1 MKPLRISLF
10 GHFGAGNLGNECTLQ
25 AVIERI
31 VQLRPDAE
39 LQCICTYPE
48 DVRQRHGIAA
58 LRCST
63 EGEAESFSFQPRTNK
78 ATSASTGENQAT
90 RAVKLRRFRRLYL
103 ELIHWMKMLRALW
116 RTEMLIVAGTG
127 VVADY
132 MCGPLGWPYDM
143 FKLSILAKLCRVKF
157 VFLNVGVGPVAHPLS
172 RWFIKMSMRLADYRS
187 YRDDASRRYLAG
199 IGFSNERD
207 AVYPDV
213 VFGLYGPCL
222 VSKSAR
228 TDRRRIVGLGLKDY
242 SGVLGRLDRPEYRQ
256 YLDTMAALVSWLH
269 ERDFCVRILIGDFQY
284 DTRVREEFVEL
295 LKSRN
300 LLAEPSRL
308 ISEPAMTVEELLRQM
323 SETDI
328 VISPR
333 YHNLVLAMILNKP
346 VIALS
351 DHAKLDSLLTEL
363 GLTQYLMPL
372 DGLRSEDLSARFEQ
386 LDRDAERIRSYIR
399 GRIGDYRRALDEQYK
414 LLLA

>member
-25 AVIERI
+25 AVIQRI
-31 VQLRPDAE
+31 LQLRPDAE
-39 LQCICTYPE
+39 LQCLCTYPE
-48 DVRQRHGIAA
+48 DVQQRHRIPA
-58 LRCST
+58 LRSST
-63 EGEAESFSFQPRTNK
+63 EGEAESSLFKPRTNK
-78 ATSASTGENQAT
+78 AADASTERQQAG
-90 RAVKLRRFRRLYL
+90 RAGKLKRLRRLYL
-103 ELIHWMKMLRALW
+103 ELIHWARMLRTIW
-116 RTEMLIVAGTG
+116 QTEMLIVAGTG
-127 VVADY
+127 IVADY

-172 RWFIKMSMRLADYRS
+172 RWFIKTSLRLADYRS
-187 YRDDASRRYLAG
+187 YRDEASRKYLAA
-199 IGFSNERD
+199 IGFSNEHD

-213 VFGLYGPCL
+213 VFGLCGPCL
-222 VSKSAR
+222 LSKSAR

-242 SGVLGRLDRPEYRQ
+242 SGVIGQLDRPEYRQ

-269 ERDFCVRILIGDFQY
+269 ERDFSVRLLIGDFQY
-284 DTRVREEFVEL
+284 DIRVREEFVEL
-295 LKSRN
+295 LRSRN

-308 ISEPAMTVEELLRQM
+308 ISEPAMTVDELVRQM
-323 SETDI
+323 AETDI
-328 VISPR
+328 VISAR
-333 YHNLVLAMILNKP
+333 YHNLVLAMILDKP

-372 DGLRSEDLSARFEQ
+372 DGLRTEDLSARFEQ
-386 LDRDAERIRSYIR
+386 LDRDAEQVRSYIR
-399 GRIGDYRRALDEQYK
+399 RRIGDYRRALDEQYRF
-414 LLLA
+414 LLT